1 MQKEQRES
9 RKQVTES
16 KSKQA
21 VIEEILKKKEAI
33 VARGVELGVEIF
45 NTGRYSTVSPEFDEK
60 MYEEHWKELDFEV
73 VCDGE

>member
-21 VIEEILKKKEAI
+21 VIEEILRKKEAI

-45 NTGRYSTVSPEFDEK
+45 NTGRYSTISPDFDAKE
-60 MYEEHWKELDFEV
+60 YEEHWKELDFEV